1 MVEIK
6 EKFVISY
13 NGGPECTIPQNL
25 ITKKENGVHKFLKL
39 RPSSAALA
47 KVICGGCRVK
57 NPTFTH
63 STKLKELKD
72 MFSTAL
78 QAAAKQHDDNLCADL
93 FCEEEASSAGGK
105 ETIAK
110 VDLSKCPP
118 TIQLDLNGSQI
129 TCLTPTSGKESDVCV
144 CVALEEAQLEAVNEF
159 LRTDC
164 TTLDQDRKGITPRL
178 GLMPKGKG
186 LRLPAIAK

>member
-78 QAAAKQHDDNLCADL
+78 QAAAKQHDDNLGADL

-118 TIQLDLNGSQI
+118 TIQLDLNGSKI

-144 CVALEEAQLEAVNEF
+144 ALEEAQLEAVFEF

-164 TTLDQDRKGITPRL
+164 TTLDQDRKRNYTKTG
-178 GLMPKGKG
+178 
-186 LRLPAIAK
+186 AYAKRQRTEASSNS